1 MKRLKKKYHEVVL
14 ENVRRRQQRAA
25 VGRKASIDLR
35 AIAHQLPVPNHP
47 TNKPVIQAIP
57 SGYHDENFSLLSKS
71 RLG

>member
-14 ENVRRRQQRAA
+14 QNVRCRQQRIA

-35 AIAHQLPVPNHP
+35 AIAHQLPVPNH
-47 TNKPVIQAIP
+47 TATKPVIQSIP